1 MDTSELTP
9 LITAIAS
16 FVVAITA
23 LIKVLQTLHV
33 AEKTHEVVQ
42 NTTAAIKRI
51 DIATNGA
58 LQAQKDL
65 VTALQSTKATTA
77 EIAARL
83 AVSPPVPTGT
93 WHFTPGVLQ
102 PTDEH
107 SEEGPPPP

>member
-23 LIKVLQTLHV
+23 LIKMLQTLHV

-83 AVSPPVPTGT
+83 PCPIRAHRHLELYPRA
-93 WHFTPGVLQ
+93 LQ